1 MSSGADDRPGV
12 ETGGSRLP
20 VSKSTP
26 GACDD
31 LETRR
36 PERLTA
42 REGVTLRREMM
53 DPTVERGADA
63 VRWDEARRRWRE
75 YVQETAA
82 TSLVFEG
89 PEGQRGYS
97 DRSHRWSPEYQERQ
111 YARLKDM
118 ERGIEAFY
126 DNVWTG
132 LLTFTASS
140 DDVPNPVDHLE
151 ELLEGRAAAI
161 QALRRSLE
169 DRTWDYWWVL
179 EPHESGYLH
188 LHMAVVVEGAVPE
201 QAFRPAVEAHL
212 RQVPAAGR
220 EAHEDAVEVRS
231 GREIDNM
238 AAYLNSYLGGYGTEA
253 LELPENEQAAA
264 ALLWATGKRQIGAS
278 RRLRRFM
285 QGNVMPEDKDE
296 AWEFI
301 AVLDADG
308 EEHPVDPGAPGGVD
322 TFETGVMWGP
332 PG

>member
-1 MSSGADDRPGV
+1 MSSGAGDQPGV

-20 VSKSTP
+20 VTNSTP
-26 GACDD
+26 APLDGP
-31 LETRR
+31 ESRR

-42 REGVTLRREMM
+42 CEGVTLRREMM
-53 DPTVERGADA
+53 DPTVDRGADA

-97 DRSHRWSPEYQERQ
+97 DRSHRWSPEYQEEQ
-111 YARLKDM
+111 YAKLKDM
-118 ERGIEAFY
+118 ERGIESFY
-126 DNVWTG
+126 GDPWTA

-161 QALRRSLE
+161 QALRRALD

-188 LHMAVVVEGAVPE
+188 LHMAVVVEGAVTE
-201 QAFRPAVEAHL
+201 ETVRPAVDAHL
-212 RQVPAAGR
+212 RQVPAAGE
-220 EAHEDAVEVRS
+220 EAHADAVEVRS
-231 GREIDNM
+231 GREIENM

-285 QGNVMPEDKDE
+285 KGMEVPGEE
-296 AWEFI
+296 GWEFI

-308 EEHPVDPGAPGGVD
+308 DEHPVDPGAPGGVD